1 MKINAV
7 LLLFTLIF
15 FSCQESEKV
24 AVVKIRT
31 KFGVIKMILHDE
43 TPVHKA
49 NFLKLINEGK
59 LDSLLFHRTIEGFMI
74 QGGDPDSK
82 KAKAGQALGDGDVG
96 YTLPA
101 EFNEHLFHQRGA
113 VGAARDDNP
122 EKRSSGIQ
130 FYIVQGRKITVEEL
144 TTNMKNLRKGIL
156 ELSQKPGFD
165 SLEIEL
171 QQLRKSEGY
180 IAYRKK
186 LMDLKPLIEKEL
198 KMDLQ
203 IEVSEEKIE
212 SYSQNGGTPHLDN
225 DYTVFGQVIDGM
237 EVVDRIAALPTD
249 SLDRPLEDM
258 RFFVE
263 ITEMEK
269 TEIEQL
275 YGYHFLQ
282 KEKK

>member
-7 LLLFTLIF
+7 LLIFTLIF

-24 AVVKIRT
+24 PVVKIRT

-59 LDSLLFHRTIEGFMI
+59 LDSLLFHRTIQGFMI

-101 EFNEHLFHQRGA
+101 EFNEHLYHQRGA

-130 FYIVQGRKITVEEL
+130 FYIVQGRKITDDEL
-144 TTNMKNLRKGIL
+144 TTNMKNLRNGIL
-156 ELSQKPGFD
+156 ELSQKPGYD
-165 SLEIEL
+165 SLEMQL
-171 QQLRKSEGY
+171 QQLRKSAGY
-180 IAYRKK
+180 IAYRKR
-186 LMDLKPLIEKEL
+186 LMELKPLIEKEL
-198 KMDLQ
+198 QIDLK
-203 IEVSEEKIE
+203 IEVSEEKIA
-212 SYSQNGGTPHLDN
+212 SYTRFGGTPHLDN
-225 DYTVFGQVIDGM
+225 DYTVFGQVVDGM

-263 ITEMEK
+263 ITEMDK

-275 YGYHFLQ
+275 FGYHFIQ
-282 KEKK
+282 NEKK

>member
-1 MKINAV
+1 MKINTA
-7 LLLFTLIF
+7 LLLLTIIVFG
-15 FSCQESEKV
+15 CQESEKV
-24 AVVKIRT
+24 PVVKIRT
-31 KFGVIKMILHDE
+31 KFGVIKMVLHNE

-59 LDSLLFHRTIEGFMI
+59 LDSLLFHRTIQGFMI

-82 KAKAGQALGDGDVG
+82 KAQVGQALGDGDVG

-130 FYIVQGRKITVEEL
+130 FYIVQGRKITVDEL
-144 TTNMKNLRKGIL
+144 TTDMKNLRKNIQT
-156 ELSQKPGFD
+156 LSQNPGFD
-165 SLEIEL
+165 SIEIQL
-171 QQLRKSEGY
+171 QQLRKSDGY
-180 IAYRKK
+180 IAYRNK
-186 LMDLKPLIEKEL
+186 MMEIKPLIEKEL
-198 KMDLQ
+198 QIDLTVK
-203 IEVSEEKIE
+203 VSQEKIE
-212 SYSQNGGTPHLDN
+212 TYTQHGGTPHLDN

-237 EVVDRIAALPTD
+237 DVVDRIAALPTD
-249 SLDRPLEDM
+249 SLDRPREDM

-263 ITEMEK
+263 VDEMDK

-275 YGYHFLQ
+275 YGYHFTQ
-282 KEKK
+282 DEKK